1 MSLMWWPTSSCT
13 RLGTRSP
20 GRSPRRSGTW
30 VPAGGGVVFSVG
42 VHYWGRVHYPKAYNP
57 AYASSE
63 LCKFFHRGSN
73 VIRVRMTIS
82 GCFEELG
89 WFMWNLLPWIT
100 SHSGRHK
107 ILFLPNHPFFRQ
119 RHHRNPFEQSSST
132 SLQIFL
138 RRIVASGTIA
148 RVVVTFHNQFWGHH
162 HHHYNHIFFSN
173 QTQNSMLPQL
183 IYKSITE

>member
-1 MSLMWWPTSSCT
+1 MAQVDVVGEVMDVIEVVTDKQLHKV
-13 RLGTRSP
+13 GDEV
-20 GRSPRRSGTW
+20 TW
-30 VPAGGGVVFSVG
+30 QVTKEVRDMVTGGGVVFSVG

-57 AYASSE
+57 AYASSK

-132 SLQIFL
+132 SL
-138 RRIVASGTIA
+138 
-148 RVVVTFHNQFWGHH
+148 
-162 HHHYNHIFFSN
+162 
-173 QTQNSMLPQL
+173 
-183 IYKSITE
+183 